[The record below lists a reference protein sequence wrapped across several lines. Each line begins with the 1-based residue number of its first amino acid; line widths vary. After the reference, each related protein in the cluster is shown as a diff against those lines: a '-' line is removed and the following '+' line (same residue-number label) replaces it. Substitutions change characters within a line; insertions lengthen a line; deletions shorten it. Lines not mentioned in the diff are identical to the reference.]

1 MSNNYNMTFEESQ
14 DYISR
19 RGFDIPW
26 NDCDVFVD
34 EREITRTVAN
44 VLRWADENPSSRCYT
59 KQQLREMGF
68 AFTTNGDIVTPDDME
83 NMAERFYEYRK
94 KEWMD
99 KLEKW
104 LMKYFV
110 EDHYGMS
117 PAGFGVF
124 MYMLRK
130 AMED

>member
-44 VLRWADENPSSRCYT
+44 VLRWADKTMIDKACEWIQKEVLEDYEGVIWS
-59 KQQLREMGF
+59 
-68 AFTTNGDIVTPDDME
+68 DIVKD
-83 NMAERFYEYRK
+83 F
-94 KEWMD
+94 
-99 KLEKW
+99 
-104 LMKYFV
+104 
-110 EDHYGMS
+110 
-117 PAGFGVF
+117 
-124 MYMLRK
+124 RK
-130 AMED
+130 AMEE